1 MLLLLLLSLGL
12 TGVVVARILA
22 LPVAKLLQAQ
32 LDCSDELVT
41 DLSVT
46 VPAGTFLVMIL
57 GSLIWISG

>member
-1 MLLLLLLSLGL
+1 MLLLLSLGL
-12 TGVVVARILA
+12 TGVVVARMLTF
-22 LPVAKLLQAQ
+22 PVARLIQTR

-46 VPAGTFLVMIL
+46 VPAGTFLVMML